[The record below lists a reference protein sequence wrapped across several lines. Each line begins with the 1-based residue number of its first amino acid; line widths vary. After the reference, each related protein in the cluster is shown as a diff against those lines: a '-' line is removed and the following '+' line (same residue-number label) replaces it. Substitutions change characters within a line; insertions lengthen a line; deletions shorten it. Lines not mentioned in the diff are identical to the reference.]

1 MRKKFIYLFIFFI
14 FLQGCGYSP
23 IYSVQNKTNF
33 KFNIVEINGNSKM
46 NDKFIIQINRF
57 SSDLSSNEIDLKIST
72 FYEKNILSKNKKGE
86 ATKFLIKKTINFEV
100 TNPEYKKNYSFS
112 NETTINNIN
121 DKFELN
127 NYENSIIEN
136 FISSK
141 IEEFVLKLSQN

>member
-1 MRKKFIYLFIFFI
+1 MFFL

-33 KFNIVEINGNSKM
+33 KFNIIEINGSNKM
-46 NDKFIIQINRF
+46 NDKFNIQIKRF
-57 SSDLSSNEIDLKIST
+57 SNDTSSNQIDLKIST

-100 TNPEYKKNYSFS
+100 NNPEDKKNYSFS

>member
-1 MRKKFIYLFIFFI
+1 MRKKFIYLFIFFL

-33 KFNIVEINGNSKM
+33 KFNIVEINGSNKM

-86 ATKFLIKKTINFEV
+86 ATKFLIKKTISFEV

>member
-33 KFNIVEINGNSKM
+33 KFNIVEINGSNKM

-86 ATKFLIKKTINFEV
+86 ATKFLIKKTISFEV

>member
-1 MRKKFIYLFIFFI
+1 MRKKFIHLFLFFL
-14 FLQGCGYSP
+14 FLQSCGYSP

-33 KFNIVEINGNSKM
+33 KFNIVEINGSNEM
-46 NDKFIIQINRF
+46 NDKFNIQIKRF
-57 SSDLSSNEIDLKIST
+57 SNETSINEINLKIST

-100 TNPEYKKNYSFS
+100 TNPEYKKNYSFN

>member
-1 MRKKFIYLFIFFI
+1 MRKKFIHLFLFFL
-14 FLQGCGYSP
+14 FLQSCGYSP

-33 KFNIVEINGNSKM
+33 KFNIVEINGSNKM
-46 NDKFIIQINRF
+46 NDKFNIQIKRF
-57 SSDLSSNEIDLKIST
+57 SNDTSSNEMDLKILT

-86 ATKFLIKKTINFEV
+86 ATKFLIRKKISFEV

>member
-1 MRKKFIYLFIFFI
+1 MRKKIIYLFMFFL

-33 KFNIVEINGNSKM
+33 KFNIIEINGSNKM
-46 NDKFIIQINRF
+46 NDKFNIQIKRF
-57 SSDLSSNEIDLKIST
+57 SNDTSSNQIDLKIST

-100 TNPEYKKNYSFS
+100 NNPEDKKNYSFS

>member
-33 KFNIVEINGNSKM
+33 KFNIVEINGSNKM

-57 SSDLSSNEIDLKIST
+57 SNDISNNEIDLKIST

-86 ATKFLIKKTINFEV
+86 ATKFLIKKKINFEV

-112 NETTINNIN
+112 NDTTINNIN

-127 NYENSIIEN
+127 NYENSIIES

>member
-1 MRKKFIYLFIFFI
+1 MKKKYIHLIIFFL
-14 FLQGCGYSP
+14 FLQSCGYSP
-23 IYSVQNKTNF
+23 IFSVQNKTNF
-33 KFNIVEINGNSKM
+33 KFNIVEIKGNNRI
-46 NDKFIIQINRF
+46 NDKFNIQIKRF
-57 SSDLSSNEIDLKIST
+57 SNDTSDKEINLKIFT

-112 NETTINNIN
+112 NETTINNIS

-141 IEEFVLKLSQN
+141 IEEFILKLSQN

>member
-1 MRKKFIYLFIFFI
+1 MRKKFIHLFLFFL
-14 FLQGCGYSP
+14 FLQSCGYSP

-33 KFNIVEINGNSKM
+33 KFNIVEINGSNEM
-46 NDKFIIQINRF
+46 NDKFNIQIKRF
-57 SSDLSSNEIDLKIST
+57 SNETSINEINLKIST
-72 FYEKNILSKNKKGE
+72 FYKKNILSKNKKGE

-100 TNPEYKKNYSFS
+100 TNPEYKKNYSFN

>member
-33 KFNIVEINGNSKM
+33 KFNIVEINGSNKM
-46 NDKFIIQINRF
+46 NDKFNIQIKRF
-57 SSDLSSNEIDLKIST
+57 SNDTSSNEMDLKILT

-86 ATKFLIKKTINFEV
+86 ATKFLIRKKISFEV

>member
-1 MRKKFIYLFIFFI
+1 MLFL

-33 KFNIVEINGNSKM
+33 KFNIIEINGSNKM
-46 NDKFIIQINRF
+46 NDKFNIQIKRF
-57 SSDLSSNEIDLKIST
+57 SNDTSSNQIDLKIST

-100 TNPEYKKNYSFS
+100 NNPEDKKNYSFS

>member
-1 MRKKFIYLFIFFI
+1 MRKKFIHLFLFFL
-14 FLQGCGYSP
+14 FLQSCGYSP

-33 KFNIVEINGNSKM
+33 KFNIVEINGSNEM
-46 NDKFIIQINRF
+46 NDKFNIQIKRF
-57 SSDLSSNEIDLKIST
+57 SNDTSSNEMDLKILT

-86 ATKFLIKKTINFEV
+86 ATKFLIRKKISFEV

-121 DKFELN
+121 DKFELD

>member
-1 MRKKFIYLFIFFI
+1 MSL
-14 FLQGCGYSP
+14 SD
-23 IYSVQNKTNF
+23 N
-33 KFNIVEINGNSKM
+33 EIN
-46 NDKFIIQINRF
+46 
-57 SSDLSSNEIDLKIST
+57 LKIST

-100 TNPEYKKNYSFS
+100 TNPEYKKNYSFN

>member
-33 KFNIVEINGNSKM
+33 KFNIVEINGSNKM

-57 SSDLSSNEIDLKIST
+57 SNDISNNEIDLKIST

-86 ATKFLIKKTINFEV
+86 ATKFLIKKKINFEV
-100 TNPEYKKNYSFS
+100 TNPEYKK
-112 NETTINNIN
+112 
-121 DKFELN
+121 KL
-127 NYENSIIEN
+127 
-136 FISSK
+136 
-141 IEEFVLKLSQN
+141 FVQ

>member
-1 MRKKFIYLFIFFI
+1 MRKKFIHLFLFFL
-14 FLQGCGYSP
+14 FLQSCGYSP

-33 KFNIVEINGNSKM
+33 KFNIVEINGSNEM
-46 NDKFIIQINRF
+46 NDKFNIQIKRF
-57 SSDLSSNEIDLKIST
+57 SNETSINEIDLKILT

-100 TNPEYKKNYSFS
+100 TNPEYKKNYSFN

>member
-33 KFNIVEINGNSKM
+33 KFNIVEINGSSKM

-86 ATKFLIKKTINFEV
+86 ATKFLIRKTISFEV

>member
-1 MRKKFIYLFIFFI
+1 MKKKFIHLLIFFL
-14 FLQGCGYSP
+14 FLQNCGYSP
-23 IYSVQNKTNF
+23 IYSIQNKTNF
-33 KFNIVEINGNSKM
+33 KFNIVEINGSNKM
-46 NDKFIIQINRF
+46 NNIFNIQIKRF
-57 SSDLSSNEIDLKIST
+57 SNDTSNNKRNLKIFT

-100 TNPEYKKNYSFS
+100 TNPGYKKNYSFT

>member
-1 MRKKFIYLFIFFI
+1 MRKKFIYLFIFFL

-33 KFNIVEINGNSKM
+33 KFNIVEINGSNKM
-46 NDKFIIQINRF
+46 NDKFNIQIKRF
-57 SSDLSSNEIDLKIST
+57 SNDTSNNEIDLKIST

-86 ATKFLIKKTINFEV
+86 ATKFLIKKKINFEV

-112 NETTINNIN
+112 NDTTINNIN

-127 NYENSIIEN
+127 NYENSIIES

>member
-1 MRKKFIYLFIFFI
+1 MRKKFIYLFIFFL

-33 KFNIVEINGNSKM
+33 KFNIVEINGSNKM

-57 SSDLSSNEIDLKIST
+57 SNDISNNEIDLKIST

-86 ATKFLIKKTINFEV
+86 ATKFLIKKKINFEV

-112 NETTINNIN
+112 NDTTINNIN

-127 NYENSIIEN
+127 NYENSIIES

>member
-1 MRKKFIYLFIFFI
+1 MRKKFIYLFIFFL

-33 KFNIVEINGNSKM
+33 KFNIVEINGSNKM

-86 ATKFLIKKTINFEV
+86 ATKFLIRKTISFEV

>member
-1 MRKKFIYLFIFFI
+1 MRKKFIHLLIFFL
-14 FLQGCGYSP
+14 FFQGCGYSP

-33 KFNIVEINGNSKM
+33 KFNIVEINGSNEM
-46 NDKFIIQINRF
+46 NDKFNIQIKRF
-57 SSDLSSNEIDLKIST
+57 SNDASSNEIDLKILT

-86 ATKFLIKKTINFEV
+86 ATKFLIRKKISFEV
-100 TNPEYKKNYSFS
+100 INPEYKKNYSFS

>member
-1 MRKKFIYLFIFFI
+1 MRKKIIYLFMLFL

-33 KFNIVEINGNSKM
+33 KFNIIEINGSNKM
-46 NDKFIIQINRF
+46 NDKFNIQIKRF
-57 SSDLSSNEIDLKIST
+57 SNDTSSNQIDLKIST

-100 TNPEYKKNYSFS
+100 NNPEDKKNYSFS

>member
-1 MRKKFIYLFIFFI
+1 MRKKFIHLFLFFL
-14 FLQGCGYSP
+14 FLQSCGYSP

-33 KFNIVEINGNSKM
+33 KFNIVEINGSNEM
-46 NDKFIIQINRF
+46 NDKFNIQIKRF
-57 SSDLSSNEIDLKIST
+57 SNETSINEINLKIST

-86 ATKFLIKKTINFEV
+86 ATKFLIKKTINFQV
-100 TNPEYKKNYSFS
+100 TNPEYKKNYSFN

>member
-1 MRKKFIYLFIFFI
+1 MKKKIFPLLII
-14 FLQGCGYSP
+14 FLFLQNCGFSP

-33 KFNIVEINGNSKM
+33 KLNIIEINGDNKI
-46 NDKFIIQINRF
+46 NDILKIQVKRF
-57 SSDLSSNEIDLKIST
+57 SNKTSENKLDLKIFT
-72 FYEKNILSKNKKGE
+72 YYEKNILSKNKKGE
-86 ATKFLIKKTINFEV
+86 ATKFLIRKKISFEV
-100 TNPEYKKNYSFS
+100 INPEYKKNYSFS

-141 IEEFVLKLSQN
+141 IEEFVLKISQN

>member
-1 MRKKFIYLFIFFI
+1 MNNI
-14 FLQGCGYSP
+14 
-23 IYSVQNKTNF
+23 
-33 KFNIVEINGNSKM
+33 FNI
-46 NDKFIIQINRF
+46 QIKRF
-57 SSDLSSNEIDLKIST
+57 SNDTSNNKRNLKIFT

-100 TNPEYKKNYSFS
+100 TNPGYKKNYSFT

>member
-1 MRKKFIYLFIFFI
+1 MRKKFIYLLIFF
-14 FLQGCGYSP
+14 FFQGCGYSP

-33 KFNIVEINGNSKM
+33 KFNIVEINGSNKM
-46 NDKFIIQINRF
+46 NDKFNIQIKRF
-57 SSDLSSNEIDLKIST
+57 SNDISNNEIDLKILT

-86 ATKFLIKKTINFEV
+86 ATKFLIKKKINFEV
-100 TNPEYKKNYSFS
+100 NNPEYKKNYSFS

>member
-1 MRKKFIYLFIFFI
+1 MNNI
-14 FLQGCGYSP
+14 
-23 IYSVQNKTNF
+23 
-33 KFNIVEINGNSKM
+33 FNI
-46 NDKFIIQINRF
+46 QIKRF
-57 SSDLSSNEIDLKIST
+57 SNDTSNNKRDLKIFT
-72 FYEKNILSKNKKGE
+72 FYEKSILSKNKKGE
-86 ATKFLIKKTINFEV
+86 ATKFLIKKTISFEV
-100 TNPEYKKNYSFS
+100 TILNKKNYSFS